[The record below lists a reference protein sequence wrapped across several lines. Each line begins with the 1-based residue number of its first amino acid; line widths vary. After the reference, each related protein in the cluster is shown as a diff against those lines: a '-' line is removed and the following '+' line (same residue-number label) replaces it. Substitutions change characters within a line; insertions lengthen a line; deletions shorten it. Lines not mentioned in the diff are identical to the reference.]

1 MVATLQMPWISA
13 KILSDAVARAIVRA
27 IHQHQREIIVPFQ
40 ARALVYL
47 NTLSPCLGDR
57 IARLFHL
64 EGWENVRRCMKH

>member
-1 MVATLQMPWISA
+1 M
-13 KILSDAVARAIVRA
+13 ARAILRA
-27 IHQHQREIIVPFQ
+27 IHQRHPEVIVPFH

-47 NTLSPCLGDR
+47 NTLSPRLGDW

>member
-1 MVATLQMPWISA
+1 MVAMLQVPWISA
-13 KILSDAVARAIVRA
+13 KILLDVVARAIVQA
-27 IHQHQREIIVPFQ
+27 IHRRQPKVIVPFQ

-47 NTLSPCLGDR
+47 NMLSPCLGDW